1 MAKSKQSQV
10 RSVRHKGSQWIPLPL
25 PLPLLPL
32 PHSRIILGRW
42 AGPLLQPQCNSKAI
56 TQVCRT

>member
-10 RSVRHKGSQWIPLPL
+10 RSVRHKGSLWIPLPL
-25 PLPLLPL
+25 LRLPL
-32 PHSRIILGRW
+32 PHSRITLGRW